1 MQRVELAKDPNILN
15 LVLEVILEQRSYTLD
30 ISVAKTRN
38 LSILLTTANIVGD
51 PKDYYIFIKGV
62 RY

>member
-30 ISVAKTRN
+30 ISVDKTRN